1 MMLTD
6 KNGEPVEV
14 TQEADRFS
22 IAVDGKP
29 VGLTAFVEHGEQR
42 VFYHTEIDPAFGGRG
57 LGTTLVG
64 EAMADEARRGNTV
77 IPVCPFVIKYLKSHD
92 VPGLKIEWR
101 PRDVEVAESAPTDEK
116 QPGDEGVGDGR
127 G

>member
-1 MMLTD
+1 MTR
-6 KNGEPVEV
+6 P
-14 TQEADRFS
+14 
-22 IAVDGKP
+22 
-29 VGLTAFVEHGEQR
+29 
-42 VFYHTEIDPAFGGRG
+42 
-57 LGTTLVG
+57 G